1 MPLED
6 IANSLVTVTDTD
18 RLQADGTGTLTMT
31 AVSLPPESDL
41 PPRHPSPQMPVEA
54 DRRV

>member
-6 IANSLVTVTDTD
+6 IANSLVTVTDAD